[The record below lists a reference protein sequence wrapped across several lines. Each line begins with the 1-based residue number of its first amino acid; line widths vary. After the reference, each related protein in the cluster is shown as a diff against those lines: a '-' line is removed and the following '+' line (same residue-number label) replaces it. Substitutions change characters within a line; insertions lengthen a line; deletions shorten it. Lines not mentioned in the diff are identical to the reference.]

1 MKNQVSFNFLIVE
14 DNPGD
19 FVLLQRFIRR
29 TALPVNEICHVESMQ
44 RAKQIIKE
52 KGSIDLA
59 FLDLSLPDSNGIDS
73 FITLN
78 GFLPQTPIIILS
90 GLSDTKITL
99 QAISLGAQDYLIK
112 GEFDEKLLSK
122 SISYSI
128 ERKRNGE
135 KFRMINQRYEM
146 VNKATNDTIWEWN
159 YEANI
164 GIWGEGLMKIFG
176 YTEDHLIKKYDWA
189 EEYLYPEDIEPVRKK
204 IKYHIENKLENWQEE
219 FRFRCA
225 DGSYKLVLDRGFIV
239 YDEEG
244 NARQMYGAMTDI
256 TEQRRLEKELEE
268 HRLKQ
273 QKLITEIT
281 INAQEKERN
290 EIGKE
295 LHDNVNQ
302 ILATVKMFLNMAK
315 DDSNRRAELVDR
327 SFENVNHAISEI
339 RKLSKSLV
347 TPSLADMGLQEAV
360 EELAE
365 EINISGTL
373 HIDLNFENDESKQIS
388 PGIQLMLYRIIQ
400 EAVNNILKYAKASK
414 ALIRLKADTET
425 IILTIE
431 DNGIGFNPSK
441 KAKGIGLKNIKS
453 RIEFYSGTLNI
464 ITSPGKG
471 CTLEI
476 RLPFKSETV

>member
-14 DNPGD
+14 DNLGD
-19 FVLLQRFIRR
+19 FVLLQKFLHK
-29 TALPVNEICHVESMQ
+29 TGLLVNQIFHAENMQ
-44 RAKQIIKE
+44 KARQIIKD
-52 KGSIDLA
+52 KAAIDLT
-59 FLDLSLPDSNGIDS
+59 FLDLSLPDSSGLES
-73 FITLN
+73 FISLN
-78 GFLPQTPIIILS
+78 SVLRHLPIIILS
-90 GLSDTKITL
+90 GLSDTEIVL

-128 ERKRNGE
+128 ERKRNEE
-135 KFRMINQRYEM
+135 KLRMINQRYEM
-146 VNKATNDTIWEWN
+146 INKATNDTIWEWN
-159 YEANI
+159 YESNS

-176 YTEDHLIKKYDWA
+176 YSEDHLIKKFDWA
-189 EEYLYPEDIEPVRKK
+189 EQYLHPDDIGPVREKVN
-204 IKYHIENKLENWQEE
+204 HHLENKMENWQEE

-225 DGSYKLVLDRGFIV
+225 DGNYKLVFDRGFIV

-256 TEQRRLEKELEE
+256 TEQRRLKKELEE
-268 HRLKQ
+268 HRLQQ

-315 DDSNRRAELVDR
+315 DEASMRKELVDR

-347 TPSLADMGLQEAV
+347 TPSLTDMGIKEAV

-365 EINISGTL
+365 EINISGNL
-373 HIDLNFENDESKQIS
+373 HIDLDFESKESKEIS
-388 PGIQLMLYRIIQ
+388 SGIQLMLYRIIQ
-400 EAVNNILKYAKASK
+400 EAVNNILKYARASNV
-414 ALIRLKADTET
+414 LIRLTTDSGT
-425 IILTIE
+425 IAMTIQ
-431 DNGIGFNPSK
+431 DNGVGFNPSK
-441 KAKGIGLKNIKS
+441 KVKGIGLKNIKS

-464 ITSPGKG
+464 ITSPGNG

-476 RLPFKSETV
+476 KLPYKSEEL